1 MKRIMAK
8 MAIAGAMLFIC
19 AAAYGFDGRKV
30 ELGAS
35 AGLFMSSDT
44 AFKEIYGKSL
54 FVPGLWFSATISE
67 KICLWAEA
75 GLLAKEGTIEEIVE
89 KAEVKRWQTG
99 LGLGYRIDLGRKTR
113 LTLGAGAA
121 WYWFKEEALAM
132 SNTGSALGLKLKACL
147 DYAIGNKLFLR
158 LGPGFSALSK
168 NKDDLEMKMG
178 GLQLS
183 AGLGYIF

>member
-1 MKRIMAK
+1 MKRIMSK
-8 MAIAGAMLFIC
+8 ITITGAMLLIC
-19 AAAYGFDGRKV
+19 AAAYGFEGGKV

-35 AGLFMSSDT
+35 GGLFMSSDAT
-44 AFKEIYGKSL
+44 FKEIYGKSL
-54 FVPGLWFSATISE
+54 FVPELWFSYNVSE

-75 GLLAKEGTIEEIVE
+75 GFLSKEGTIEEVDE
-89 KAEVKRWQTG
+89 KTKVKRWQTG
-99 LGLGYRIDLGRKTR
+99 LGLGYRIDLGEKIR

-121 WYWFKEEALAM
+121 WYWFKEEAMAL
-132 SNTGSALGLKLKACL
+132 SNSGGALGLKVKACL

-158 LGPGFSALSK
+158 LAPGFSAVSK